1 MIRLRQKD
9 IERLAIITDGSVDY
23 LTKLVSMSLID
34 HSYAVDQ
41 LIKYSYKKLK
51 SEKRY
56 TPAQMIEA
64 LMREYGASKLTLYAF
79 TLGDLYV
86 EILLEVV
93 ALCNFTLRLLR
104 SIRNLWWM
112 YFFGCPTFSK
122 WFINASI
129 ELVFW
134 KQYGHSYGW
143 TATFLDLVLS

>member
-1 MIRLRQKD
+1 MLVNNIMIRLRQKD

-64 LMREYGASKLTLYAF
+64 LMREYGASK
-79 TLGDLYV
+79 
-86 EILLEVV
+86 
-93 ALCNFTLRLLR
+93 
-104 SIRNLWWM
+104 SKSSKRNLQQAV
-112 YFFGCPTFSK
+112 K
-122 WFINASI
+122 RA
-129 ELVFW
+129 L
-134 KQYGHSYGW
+134 
-143 TATFLDLVLS
+143 LL

>member
-56 TPAQMIEA
+56 IPAQMIEA
-64 LMREYGASKLTLYAF
+64 LMREYGASKSKVQNAIYNKRSSEHYCSECMKKISVSEYKRND
-79 TLGDLYV
+79 G
-86 EILLEVV
+86 
-93 ALCNFTLRLLR
+93 LCDSCFAKH
-104 SIRNLWWM
+104 IQ
-112 YFFGCPTFSK
+112 
-122 WFINASI
+122 IDI
-129 ELVFW
+129 
-134 KQYGHSYGW
+134 
-143 TATFLDLVLS
+143 